1 MSRAERPS
9 IEVTLE
15 EIASALG
22 VSARRVQQ
30 LANLHVVKRAKG
42 GNKYDLFASLTGY
55 IRYLQDAMG
64 KKSTMDGSGEL
75 TNTKHQ
81 RSRLLDVQLA
91 REELELA
98 KSREQVMAIDDHKL
112 VMAHLIMETKARV
125 MTIGARAAPKV
136 LNQKT
141 RAAIKK
147 VIDNEAANTLVAMAK
162 VELPMPAAV
171 FATDPPAKKTAGARA
186 KQKAA
191 KKKTKRSSKSPT
203 P

>member
-1 MSRAERPS
+1 MSATARPALH
-9 IEVTLE
+9 VTLE

-64 KKSTMDGSGEL
+64 KKSTMDGEGGV

-81 RSRLLDVQLA
+81 RSRLLDVQVA

-98 KSREQVMAIDDHKL
+98 KSREQVMAIDDHKM
-112 VMAHLIMETKARV
+112 VVAHLIMETKARV

-147 VIDNEAANTLVAMAK
+147 VIDDEAADTLVAMSK
-162 VELPMPAAV
+162 IDLPMPEAV
-171 FATDPPAKKTAGARA
+171 FAKDQPAKKKPGARA
-186 KQKAA
+186 KKSAA
-191 KKKTKRSSKSPT
+191 KKKTKRSSKSPK